1 MEKKTFFFFLQNMRV
16 REKKRGCRD
25 RISDFSLR
33 STKLGWLSCI
43 GPRLKVGILV
53 RATRGHQNQEF
64 SSKIQDESS
73 GGRRF

>member
-1 MEKKTFFFFLQNMRV
+1 MRVKWEKKPFFFLQNMRV

-25 RISDFSLR
+25 RIFDFSLR
-33 STKLGWLSCI
+33 SKKLGWSSCI

-64 SSKIQDESS
+64 SSQIRDESS
-73 GGRRF
+73 